1 MSATGFEPMVPAALS
16 LGYTVSQQW
25 DSNPWLAGAL
35 PLGYAD
41 LLVGAERFEL
51 PIVESKSTVLTT

>member
-1 MSATGFEPMVPAALS
+1 MVSAAGFEPAMPAALS

-41 LLVGAERFEL
+41 ILVGAVGMRL
-51 PIVESKSTVLTT
+51 ASLV